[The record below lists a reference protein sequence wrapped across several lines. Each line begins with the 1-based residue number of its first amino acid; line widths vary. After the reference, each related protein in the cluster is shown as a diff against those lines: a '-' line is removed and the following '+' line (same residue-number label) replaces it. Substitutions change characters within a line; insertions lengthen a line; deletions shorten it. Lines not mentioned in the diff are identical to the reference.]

1 MDSVVRVLYIAR
13 DAANAREAAERLEG
27 VRSQFQIKT
36 SIGAVPA
43 LQALTNDNYDCLVSA
58 YELPDSTGL
67 ELLEQVRNN
76 YDKTP
81 FILLTKHRDQSVV
94 SDAITRGV
102 TDCLQQAE
110 DTSQYKRIANRI
122 SSVVATHRTVLEATE
137 ERHRF
142 EQVLK
147 TVPSCVV
154 QLNRDGRF
162 IFANDR
168 AETVLGLEKDE
179 LVGRGYNDPEWD
191 IKNLDGNHIPDSE
204 LPFTRILH
212 TGEPIQNIKHT
223 IRWPNGRER
232 VLSVSGAP
240 IIDDTSVKSVVFSLT
255 DITDRY
261 RRERRLERL
270 HRATRDL
277 HDAKNRREVAQ
288 ITSDTADAILDFDL
302 NGVHLYDEQAGGLKP
317 VAVSDRTQRVADE
330 LVTFD
335 HGIAWEA
342 FQSGEVQRYDDIRN
356 ANEIYNPETVFRSGL
371 YFPLGEYGVLLV
383 NSTERSDFDEADVS
397 LGQLLAETVR
407 SALDRVEREQRLAS
421 LQERTSALMQ
431 TTNVIETVDIAVDA
445 TADILGTDLSG
456 FFQKNENEAVLQPLS
471 TTDPIAEKIN
481 KDSTFQLDA
490 GADRIM
496 AFLSEV
502 YDSGK
507 PKYVSDIADHPRL
520 PTGLSVRSALLY
532 PINDHGILAF
542 VAEEPHAFDKTDK
555 QLGWILA
562 STLEIALERVDRE
575 TLLRDRTQKLS
586 RQNKQLDEFARTI
599 THDLRNP
606 MQVLRGTLDGV
617 RQTADVDHLDRGYRA
632 LERMERLIDD
642 VLALAQE
649 GQLIDDTETVSLASL
664 ARECWEVLETAEAE
678 LIVNGDIQFEADPGR
693 VRQIFENL
701 FANSVSH
708 AGGNVTVTVDTLANG
723 FSVGDDG
730 PGIDPIE
737 RDQIFNHGYTSTG
750 DGTGFGL
757 AIVKQIA
764 DAHNWT
770 ASVTQSPSGGAQIE
784 FTDVGIASSFQS
796 DK

>member
-1 MDSVVRVLYIAR
+1 MDRVVRVLYIAR
-13 DAANAREAAERLEG
+13 DAASARAAAERLEG
-27 VRSQFQIKT
+27 AKSQFQVKT

-43 LQALTNDNYDCLVSA
+43 LQALTNDNYDCLVSE
-58 YELPDSTGL
+58 YELPDSNGL

-76 YDKTP
+76 YDKIP
-81 FILLTKHRDQSVV
+81 FILLTKYGDQSVV
-94 SDAITRGV
+94 GDAITGGV

-122 SSVVATHRTVLEATE
+122 SSVVATHRTVLESTE

-191 IKNLDGNHIPDSE
+191 IKNLDGSHIPDSE
-204 LPFTRILH
+204 LPFARILH

-270 HRATRDL
+270 HRATREL
-277 HDAKNRREVAQ
+277 HNAKTKREVAQ

-302 NGVHLYDEQAGGLKP
+302 NGVHLYDERAGGLKP

-342 FQSGEVQRYDDIRN
+342 FQSGEVRRYDDIRN
-356 ANEIYNPETVFRSGL
+356 ANELYNPETVFRSGL

-397 LGQLLAETVR
+397 LGQLLAETVK
-407 SALDRVEREQRLAS
+407 SALDRVKREQRLAS

-445 TADILGTDLSG
+445 TTDILGTNLSG

-471 TTDPIAEKIN
+471 TTDPIAEKIDKN
-481 KDSTFQLDA
+481 STFQLDA
-490 GADRIM
+490 GADRVM

-507 PKYVSDIADHPRL
+507 PKYVSDTADHSRL
-520 PTGLSVRSALLY
+520 PADLSVRSALLY

-542 VAEEPHAFDKTDK
+542 AAEEPHAFDKTDK

-562 STLEIALERVDRE
+562 STLEIALERVNRE

-649 GQLIDDTETVSLASL
+649 GQLIDDTETVSLESI
-664 ARECWEVLETAEAE
+664 ARECWEVLETTEAE

-708 AGGNVTVTVDTLANG
+708 AGDGVTVTVDTLSNG
-723 FSVGDDG
+723 FSVADDG

-784 FTDVGIASSFQS
+784 FTDVGVASSFQP